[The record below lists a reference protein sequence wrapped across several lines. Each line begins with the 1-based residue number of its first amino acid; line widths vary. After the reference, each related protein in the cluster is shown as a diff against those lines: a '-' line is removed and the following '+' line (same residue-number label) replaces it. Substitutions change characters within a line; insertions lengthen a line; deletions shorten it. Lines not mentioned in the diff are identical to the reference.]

1 MKTYPDRPDAISRLL
16 RVLVLCLTAFLFFQF
31 ISIHLSWRNQIILG
45 SVSILLGLVA
55 NRLSSSRILTLALMM
70 FSLAAT
76 FRYGWWRIATL
87 ISYFSNEANQRVNL
101 DAFFLL
107 ILISAEAYTA
117 VIMILGYMQ
126 TAWPLHRKPIPMPT
140 DASAWP
146 HVDLL
151 IPTYNEPLSLVRYTA
166 LAAINI
172 DYPPDK
178 LHVYIL
184 DDGSRLDF
192 EEFAREAG
200 VGYLTRSEHRHA
212 KAGNINQALSTM
224 NSPFVAIFDCD
235 HVPTRSFLQMTL
247 GWMLVDQ
254 NLAMLQTPHHFYSPD
269 PFERNLLQYKTIPN
283 EAELFYGIIQ
293 DGNDFWNATFFCGSC
308 ALLRRS
314 ALDEVGGIA
323 VETVTEDAH
332 TSLRMQKLGYN
343 TAYIN
348 IPQAAGLATET
359 LAAHVGQRVRWARG
373 MIQIMRTDNPLLA
386 RGMKFTQRLCYLNAM
401 LHFMYAVPRLV
412 FLGAPLVYLLLRR
425 TIIPGYWVAILA
437 FALPHLVLAS
447 LTNSR
452 VQGRHRHSFWNE
464 IYEAVL
470 APYILLP
477 TLLALINP
485 KLGKF
490 NVTDKGSTLD
500 QTTFDSKIAA
510 PTKWMLLLNFAGLL
524 VAPYRLFVS
533 DPQHT
538 GAVLMNV
545 VWVLF
550 NIVILGVA
558 AAVAL
563 EQKQRRESVRINAKI
578 AVRLDFPDGRRID
591 AMSIDMSVGGA
602 SIALPKNE
610 LFTMGQS
617 FRMAFPEIVGD
628 AEIGATVVGLSNQSV
643 RVAFLLPTIAEQET
657 LARALY
663 SRADAWLALGEVKEV
678 DQPLVSLGRV
688 IVLSVHG
695 ILQVLRSMFPEKSRK
710 KPAKAAQAAAWLLA
724 ACLLGA
730 CGAAS
735 AQAVPA
741 AAPALNLQVLTLR
754 DLGQGN
760 GIGMRGPHSYF
771 TVRFTLAHALVPHQA
786 TLKLLYNIDPSLDPH
801 STSLRVTLNGSA
813 IATLAPPPPSDL
825 KNNMALVEI
834 PVSDAL
840 LVRTNTLTFEF
851 TGSGVMLSE
860 NQARQN
866 VLCRIFPASSLEV
879 AGDWLRLE
887 NDLTQLP
894 LPIFDNELQSQ
905 TVVPFVFLQ
914 PPTPRDLESAG
925 VVASW
930 FGLLSGSRPVRFAV
944 FVGQIPPG
952 NAVLFSSQRSTLPPD
967 LKLPA
972 GNGSL
977 IALRNHPSDPF
988 GSLLVLAGDDDHQ
1001 LLNAAQTLA
1010 LAGKAAPPPVLGVAW
1025 SGDTAQLPDTTLP
1038 SPRAIDDAPRWLPAA
1053 KASPLTNCLTPD
1065 ALHSDGSSPIPVYFH
1080 LPPDLHFGEK
1090 QFLDLH
1096 LLYRYDAHQLAAGS
1110 ALRVVLNGVLVNEIP
1125 LLPAADFVNGQRHIR
1140 IPVEDFRPFG
1150 NTLLFSFD
1158 FVPVN
1163 LGGTQS
1169 ALLSGDILCGSSI
1182 DLERMSL
1189 WTRMPN
1195 LDLFANAGFPFTRR
1209 ADLSET
1215 TVVLPVAPTT
1225 DEIALYLHLMSQ
1237 FGAETGY
1244 PALRVTVAGPSAVI
1258 SGGRDYLIV
1267 GAVADQPAFQSLDA
1281 LAPATLD
1288 ANGLHVQ
1295 PSNGVLDNLLA
1306 AKAEASRWWS
1316 KLTRTP
1322 WAERLPADLHAPPD
1336 ALVEEI
1342 QSPSSPDR
1350 SIVMIVL
1357 RQSSSADTLAG
1368 AFLDQTESG
1377 AMTGS
1382 VSLFQNSRFASYALD
1397 KGAYQMGNISWYA
1410 LMRMWI
1416 TRYFLLLMLT
1426 LTALIFLA
1434 AYWTYGWMAW
1444 RAHQRLKL
1452 AEPEDRED

>member
-1 MKTYPDRPDAISRLL
+1 
-16 RVLVLCLTAFLFFQF
+16 V
-31 ISIHLSWRNQIILG
+31 
-45 SVSILLGLVA
+45 
-55 NRLSSSRILTLALMM
+55 
-70 FSLAAT
+70 
-76 FRYGWWRIATL
+76 
-87 ISYFSNEANQRVNL
+87 
-101 DAFFLL
+101 
-107 ILISAEAYTA
+107 
-117 VIMILGYMQ
+117 
-126 TAWPLHRKPIPMPT
+126 
-140 DASAWP
+140 
-146 HVDLL
+146 
-151 IPTYNEPLSLVRYTA
+151 
-166 LAAINI
+166 
-172 DYPPDK
+172 
-178 LHVYIL
+178 
-184 DDGSRLDF
+184 
-192 EEFAREAG
+192 
-200 VGYLTRSEHRHA
+200 
-212 KAGNINQALSTM
+212 
-224 NSPFVAIFDCD
+224 
-235 HVPTRSFLQMTL
+235 
-247 GWMLVDQ
+247 
-254 NLAMLQTPHHFYSPD
+254 
-269 PFERNLLQYKTIPN
+269 
-283 EAELFYGIIQ
+283 
-293 DGNDFWNATFFCGSC
+293 
-308 ALLRRS
+308 
-314 ALDEVGGIA
+314 
-323 VETVTEDAH
+323 
-332 TSLRMQKLGYN
+332 
-343 TAYIN
+343 
-348 IPQAAGLATET
+348 
-359 LAAHVGQRVRWARG
+359 
-373 MIQIMRTDNPLLA
+373 
-386 RGMKFTQRLCYLNAM
+386 
-401 LHFMYAVPRLV
+401 
-412 FLGAPLVYLLLRR
+412 
-425 TIIPGYWVAILA
+425 
-437 FALPHLVLAS
+437 
-447 LTNSR
+447 
-452 VQGRHRHSFWNE
+452 
-464 IYEAVL
+464 
-470 APYILLP
+470 
-477 TLLALINP
+477 
-485 KLGKF
+485 
-490 NVTDKGSTLD
+490 
-500 QTTFDSKIAA
+500 
-510 PTKWMLLLNFAGLL
+510 
-524 VAPYRLFVS
+524 
-533 DPQHT
+533 
-538 GAVLMNV
+538 
-545 VWVLF
+545 
-550 NIVILGVA
+550 
-558 AAVAL
+558 
-563 EQKQRRESVRINAKI
+563 
-578 AVRLDFPDGRRID
+578 
-591 AMSIDMSVGGA
+591 
-602 SIALPKNE
+602 
-610 LFTMGQS
+610 
-617 FRMAFPEIVGD
+617 
-628 AEIGATVVGLSNQSV
+628 
-643 RVAFLLPTIAEQET
+643 
-657 LARALY
+657 
-663 SRADAWLALGEVKEV
+663 
-678 DQPLVSLGRV
+678 
-688 IVLSVHG
+688 
-695 ILQVLRSMFPEKSRK
+695 
-710 KPAKAAQAAAWLLA
+710 
-724 ACLLGA
+724 
-730 CGAAS
+730 
-735 AQAVPA
+735 
-741 AAPALNLQVLTLR
+741 
-754 DLGQGN
+754 
-760 GIGMRGPHSYF
+760 
-771 TVRFTLAHALVPHQA
+771 
-786 TLKLLYNIDPSLDPH
+786 
-801 STSLRVTLNGSA
+801 
-813 IATLAPPPPSDL
+813 
-825 KNNMALVEI
+825 
-834 PVSDAL
+834 
-840 LVRTNTLTFEF
+840 
-851 TGSGVMLSE
+851 
-860 NQARQN
+860 
-866 VLCRIFPASSLEV
+866 
-879 AGDWLRLE
+879 
-887 NDLTQLP
+887 
-894 LPIFDNELQSQ
+894 
-905 TVVPFVFLQ
+905 
-914 PPTPRDLESAG
+914 
-925 VVASW
+925 
-930 FGLLSGSRPVRFAV
+930 
-944 FVGQIPPG
+944 
-952 NAVLFSSQRSTLPPD
+952 
-967 LKLPA
+967 
-972 GNGSL
+972 
-977 IALRNHPSDPF
+977 
-988 GSLLVLAGDDDHQ
+988 AGDDDHQ

-1010 LAGKAAPPPVLGVAW
+1010 LSGKAAPPPVLGVAW

-1322 WAERLPADLHAPPD
+1322 WAERLPADLHATPD